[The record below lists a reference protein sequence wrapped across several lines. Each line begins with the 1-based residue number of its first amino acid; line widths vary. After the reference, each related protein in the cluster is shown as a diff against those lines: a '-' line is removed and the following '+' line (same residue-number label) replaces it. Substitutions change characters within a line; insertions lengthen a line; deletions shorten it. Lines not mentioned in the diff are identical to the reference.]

1 MNKAVFAALGTAV
14 LTTAASADI
23 TGAIA
28 VSYSK
33 TVAEFDG
40 SSVTV
45 GITDLY
51 MTSDDAADTLLNV
64 YDFNLNSSAPA
75 SFYQATTGVGWR
87 PTNLG
92 GPFDNEAVRQA
103 DSFVTIGGFGLSAE
117 QAPGAGGDTGL
128 DPSFG
133 GNDADAPG
141 VNAGWFN
148 SNPPS
153 AQGLVG
159 ETAVGLG
166 VLIGRFS
173 VLGSE
178 GPDLIGTELKATWN
192 QGLGSPGSQ
201 AQFSVAAI
209 PAPGALALLGLAGLT
224 GRRRRG

>member
-23 TGAIA
+23 TGVTA

-51 MTSDDAADTLLNV
+51 MLSDDAADTLLNV
-64 YDFNLNSSAPA
+64 YDFNLGASAPS
-75 SFYQATTGVGWR
+75 SFYQSTTGVGWQ

-92 GPFDNEAVRQA
+92 GPFDNEANRQA
-103 DSFVTIGGFGLSAE
+103 DSFVTVGGFGLSAE

-148 SNPPS
+148 SNPPG

-166 VLIGRFS
+166 ALIGRFS

-178 GPDLIGTELKATWN
+178 GPDLIGTELKVTWN
-192 QGLGSPGSQ
+192 QGLGTPGSQ
-201 AQFSVAAI
+201 QSFTV